1 MENTI
6 KLKLIEKMMNMSRQG
21 KNQDALELAEQ
32 DAYDTDSNL
41 MGADWDSE
49 QDYGVPK

>member
-21 KNQDALELAEQ
+21 KNYDAEQ